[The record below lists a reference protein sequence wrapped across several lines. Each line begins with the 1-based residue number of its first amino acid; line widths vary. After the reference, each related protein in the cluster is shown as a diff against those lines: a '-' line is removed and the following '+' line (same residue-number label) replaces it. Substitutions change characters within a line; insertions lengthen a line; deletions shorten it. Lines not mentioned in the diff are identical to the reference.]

1 MVLNIRNP
9 RADALAR
16 ELAELQ
22 GVSITEA
29 VVSALDAAVTERR
42 KRKTTREFV
51 DEIHQKYGIEVTDE
65 MRKPLSREERWDML
79 HDHESLDP

>member
-22 GVSITEA
+22 GTSITEA
-29 VVSALDAAVTERR
+29 VVTALDKAVREKRDR
-42 KRKTTREFV
+42 KSTLEIV
-51 DEIHQKYGIEVTDE
+51 DEILKKHGITLTDE
-65 MRKPLSREERWDML
+65 MRKPTPQEVWDEI
-79 HDHESLDP
+79 HDHESRHF

>member
-22 GVSITEA
+22 GTSITEA
-29 VVSALDAAVTERR
+29 VVTALDQAVRERR
-42 KRKTTREFV
+42 KRKSSREIIDEILKEKGIV
-51 DEIHQKYGIEVTDE
+51 RTSDARESVAQEVWDEIHDNT
-65 MRKPLSREERWDML
+65 SR
-79 HDHESLDP
+79 HF

>member
-22 GVSITEA
+22 GTSITEA
-29 VVSALDAAVTERR
+29 VVTALDQAVRERR
-42 KRKTTREFV
+42 KRKSSREIIDEILKEKGIV
-51 DEIHQKYGIEVTDE
+51 RTSDAREPVAQEVWDEIHDNT
-65 MRKPLSREERWDML
+65 SR
-79 HDHESLDP
+79 HF

>member
-16 ELAELQ
+16 ELAELE
-22 GVSITEA
+22 GTSITEA
-29 VVSALDAAVTERR
+29 VVTALDKAVRE
-42 KRKTTREFV
+42 KRNTKSSSEIV
-51 DEIHQKYGIEVTDE
+51 DELLKEYGITLTDE
-65 MRKPLSREERWDML
+65 MRKPVPQEVWDEI

>member
-9 RADALAR
+9 RADALAS

-22 GVSITEA
+22 GTSITEA
-29 VVSALDAAVTERR
+29 VVIALDEAVRARR
-42 KRKTTREFV
+42 TRESSAELV
-51 DEIHQKYGIEVTDE
+51 DRLLKKHGITLTEE
-65 MRKPLSREERWDML
+65 MRKPVPQEVWDEL